1 MGRSESA
8 LRAEAPGSSAVP
20 HPHARVRT
28 PREMAALTLGAL
40 GVVFG
45 DIGTSP
51 LYAIRECVYGP
62 HAVPPTPENVY
73 GVLSLVSWS
82 LILVVALKYVVFVL
96 RADNQGEGGVLAL
109 FAMLTPSQGK
119 SGRQIAALLM
129 LGLFGAGLLYGDG
142 VITPVIS
149 VLGAMEGLSVRIPA
163 FQPAIVPITVGI
175 LVLLFLV
182 QRHGTGRIGR
192 AFGVVMVVWFATLAV
207 TGTRAIIGHPEVLQA
222 ISPIWG
228 VRFFLHHGWH
238 AFFLMGAVFLAVT
251 GSEALYADMGHFGRS
266 AIRIGWFGFVM
277 PALLLNYYGQGAIL
291 VTNPSAAENPFYA
304 LTPGWTVYPMIG
316 LATAAAIVASQ
327 ALISGLFSITRQ
339 AMQLGYWPRLR
350 IMHTSA
356 HEEGQIYIPEINYLM
371 MIACVGLTIGF
382 GSSSAIVS
390 AYGIAVTG
398 TMIITSLLFWVVSRR
413 LMGWSTLAATALV
426 AVFLTVEVSFFA
438 ANAIKIAAGGWFPLV
453 VGGMV
458 FAVMTTWR
466 RGRAYLAHKIT
477 TDSLPIEMFLSEV
490 ESNKPHRV
498 RGTAVFM
505 TSSATGTPSVL
516 LHYFKH
522 SKVLHEQVVL
532 FTVLPARVPKIKP
545 QDMVKVGEMGQGFWQ
560 VTARIGFMQDPE
572 VPAILRQ
579 ARKEGA
585 DIDLNDVSYYLG
597 RETLL
602 TGRGAPMARWRKVL
616 FAFLSRNA
624 RPATQFFHL
633 PPNRVVELGAQIE
646 L

>member
-1 MGRSESA
+1 MS
-8 LRAEAPGSSAVP
+8 
-20 HPHARVRT
+20 
-28 PREMAALTLGAL
+28 LGAL
-40 GVVFG
+40 GVVYG

-62 HAVPPTPENVY
+62 HAVPATPENIY
-73 GVLSLVSWS
+73 GILSLVSWS
-82 LILVVALKYVVFVL
+82 LVLVVALKYLVFVV

-109 FAMLTPSQGK
+109 FAMLTPSHGK
-119 SGRQIAALLM
+119 SGRNITALLM

-149 VLGAMEGLSVRIPA
+149 VLGAMEGLSVRFPA

-192 AFGVVMVVWFATLAV
+192 AFGIVMVIWFGTLAV
-207 TGTRAIIGHPEVLQA
+207 TGLRAIVGHPEVLQA
-222 ISPIWG
+222 MSPIWG

-238 AFFLMGAVFLAVT
+238 AFFLLGAVFLVVT

-266 AIRIGWFGFVM
+266 AIRIGWFGVVM

-291 VTNPSAAENPFYA
+291 VTDPSAAENPFYA
-304 LTPGWTVYPMIG
+304 LAPGWTLYPMIA

-371 MIACVGLTIGF
+371 MIACVGLAIGF

-398 TMIITSLLFWVVSRR
+398 TMIITSLLFWVVARR
-413 LMGWSTLAATALV
+413 LMGWTTLTATLLV
-426 AVFLTVEVSFFA
+426 AVFLTIEVSFFA
-438 ANAIKIAAGGWFPLV
+438 ANAVKIAAGGWFPLV

-466 RGRAYLAHKIT
+466 RGRDYLSHKFT

-490 ESNKPHRV
+490 ENNRPHRV

-532 FTVLPARVPKIKP
+532 FTVLAGRVPKVKP
-545 QDMVKVGEMGQGFWQ
+545 QDMVKVAELGQGFWQ

-585 DIDLNDVSYYLG
+585 SIDLNDVSYYLG